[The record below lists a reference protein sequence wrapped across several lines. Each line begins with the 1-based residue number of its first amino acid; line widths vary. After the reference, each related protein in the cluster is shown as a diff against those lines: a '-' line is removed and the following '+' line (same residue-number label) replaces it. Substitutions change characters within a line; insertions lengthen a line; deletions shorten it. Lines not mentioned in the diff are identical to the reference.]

1 MLLMHKLV
9 FVAQTGAAAVLY
21 ILLLLSVYSVGVVL
35 ERWWYFRKRRLD
47 LVATGNALAKRLRA
61 GDLSGAKRDLEE
73 MHAVEA
79 EVLRDAL
86 DYYADGPDSL
96 QEIVQKGVRQRR
108 KAFESGL
115 LFLGTLGNNAPFVG
129 LFGTVLG
136 VVAAFKELGAAS
148 ANMAAAGWTGGMGNV
163 MSGISEALIATAI
176 GILVAIP
183 AVVAFNIFQKKSN
196 DIEENSAALAN
207 QVLAVMKS
215 TKNPKNSLKT
225 SDNTPPLE
233 DLANSRRSLRP
244 AEVNG

>member
-1 MLLMHKLV
+1 
-9 FVAQTGAAAVLY
+9 
-21 ILLLLSVYSVGVVL
+21 
-35 ERWWYFRKRRLD
+35 
-47 LVATGNALAKRLRA
+47 
-61 GDLSGAKRDLEE
+61 
-73 MHAVEA
+73 
-79 EVLRDAL
+79 L

-108 KAFESGL
+108 KVFESGL

-148 ANMAAAGWTGGMGNV
+148 ANMAAAGGTGGMGNV

-183 AVVAFNIFQKKSN
+183 AVIAFNIFQKKSN

>member
-21 ILLLLSVYSVGVVL
+21 ILLALSVYSVGIVI

-47 LVATGNALAKRLRA
+47 MIATSNALAKRLRA
-61 GDLSGAKRDLEE
+61 GDVAGAKRELEE
-73 MHAVEA
+73 MRAVEA
-79 EVLRDAL
+79 EILRDAL
-86 DYYADGPDSL
+86 EYYADGPDSL
-96 QEIVQKGVRQRR
+96 QEIVQKGIRQRR
-108 KAFESGL
+108 KVFESGL
-115 LFLGTLGNNAPFVG
+115 IFLGTLGNNAPFIG

-148 ANMAAAGWTGGMGNV
+148 ANMAAAGGAGGMGNV

-183 AVVAFNIFQKKSN
+183 AVVAFNLFQKKCN

-215 TKNPKNSLKT
+215 TKNPKNTQKASAPALDDIGQ
-225 SDNTPPLE
+225 SP
-233 DLANSRRSLRP
+233 RLRP

>member
-21 ILLLLSVYSVGVVL
+21 ILLALSVYSVGIVI

-47 LVATGNALAKRLRA
+47 MIATGNVLAKRLRA
-61 GDLSGAKRDLEE
+61 GDVAGAKRELEE
-73 MHAVEA
+73 MRAVEA
-79 EVLRDAL
+79 EILRDAL
-86 DYYADGPDSL
+86 EYYADGPDSL
-96 QEIVQKGVRQRR
+96 QEIVQKGIRQRR
-108 KAFESGL
+108 KVFESGL
-115 LFLGTLGNNAPFVG
+115 IFLGTLGNNAPFIG

-148 ANMAAAGWTGGMGNV
+148 ANMAAAGGAGGMGNV

-183 AVVAFNIFQKKSN
+183 AVVAFNLFQKKCN

-215 TKNPKNSLKT
+215 TKNPKNTHKASAPALDEIGE
-225 SDNTPPLE
+225 SP
-233 DLANSRRSLRP
+233 RLRP